1 MKVLIISH
9 NPITTYNSMGRTFLG
24 LFSSFSKEELCQLY
38 IYPTIPNID
47 KCISYFRI
55 TDKEVLKSVLPWNKT
70 GKIINKKDIN
80 YDNLL
85 YEKENDSVLY
95 TNKQKHK
102 IFKLLCRSTI
112 WKLGK
117 WYSKNLNQWITNEKP
132 DVIFAA
138 PGLSAFFYNIIT
150 KISKKFHLPIVLY
163 VCDDFYF
170 SSLNKKNNHIF
181 ENYYYKYLRKKIK
194 NIISLS
200 KIVVSISKPMEKL
213 YAKEFGCNAVTI
225 FSGTTFPFI
234 NPDFKIIKDVVRYF
248 GNLKLGRDKSLIEI
262 GMALDKLN
270 TKHNKNYK
278 LEIYS
283 MDNFSSDISNISC
296 IKHMGFT
303 ESDKLFD
310 LMKSSS
316 LLLHV
321 ESFDYEYLERTK
333 FSISTKIPDILATG
347 IPLLAYG
354 PKEIASIKH
363 LEENNCAFLVNDT
376 NMLLETLEKA
386 LLDKNKR
393 LEVSYLE
400 MEVAKK
406 FHSNSK
412 QSALL
417 KEVIIN
423 SIDNK

>member
-1 MKVLIISH
+1 
-9 NPITTYNSMGRTFLG
+9 
-24 LFSSFSKEELCQLY
+24 
-38 IYPTIPNID
+38 
-47 KCISYFRI
+47 
-55 TDKEVLKSVLPWNKT
+55 
-70 GKIINKKDIN
+70 
-80 YDNLL
+80 
-85 YEKENDSVLY
+85 
-95 TNKQKHK
+95 
-102 IFKLLCRSTI
+102 
-112 WKLGK
+112 
-117 WYSKNLNQWITNEKP
+117 
-132 DVIFAA
+132 
-138 PGLSAFFYNIIT
+138 
-150 KISKKFHLPIVLY
+150 
-163 VCDDFYF
+163 
-170 SSLNKKNNHIF
+170 
-181 ENYYYKYLRKKIK
+181 
-194 NIISLS
+194 
-200 KIVVSISKPMEKL
+200 
-213 YAKEFGCNAVTI
+213 
-225 FSGTTFPFI
+225 
-234 NPDFKIIKDVVRYF
+234 
-248 GNLKLGRDKSLIEI
+248 
-262 GMALDKLN
+262 
-270 TKHNKNYK
+270 
-278 LEIYS
+278 
-283 MDNFSSDISNISC
+283 
-296 IKHMGFT
+296 MGFT

>member
-150 KISKKFHLPIVLY
+150 KI
-163 VCDDFYF
+163 
-170 SSLNKKNNHIF
+170 
-181 ENYYYKYLRKKIK
+181 
-194 NIISLS
+194 
-200 KIVVSISKPMEKL
+200 
-213 YAKEFGCNAVTI
+213 
-225 FSGTTFPFI
+225 
-234 NPDFKIIKDVVRYF
+234 
-248 GNLKLGRDKSLIEI
+248 
-262 GMALDKLN
+262 
-270 TKHNKNYK
+270 
-278 LEIYS
+278 
-283 MDNFSSDISNISC
+283 
-296 IKHMGFT
+296 
-303 ESDKLFD
+303 
-310 LMKSSS
+310 
-316 LLLHV
+316 
-321 ESFDYEYLERTK
+321 
-333 FSISTKIPDILATG
+333 
-347 IPLLAYG
+347 
-354 PKEIASIKH
+354 
-363 LEENNCAFLVNDT
+363 
-376 NMLLETLEKA
+376 
-386 LLDKNKR
+386 
-393 LEVSYLE
+393 
-400 MEVAKK
+400 
-406 FHSNSK
+406 
-412 QSALL
+412 
-417 KEVIIN
+417 
-423 SIDNK
+423 